1 MKFYWWYGSV
11 FLSGLGYIQVS
22 FGYLI
27 KLLRLCKYLLLPN
40 GAPLLRTS
48 TAVSWHYLYNNGLL
62 GLVRD
67 FIKKC
72 LNMFFVSHATDLGF
86 KKNKYKEGSRRMKTP
101 CQ

>member
-1 MKFYWWYGSV
+1 MDQF
-11 FLSGLGYIQVS
+11 FLVAWETYKQVS

-27 KLLRLCKYLLLPN
+27 KIGKTMYLLVPN
-40 GAPLLRTS
+40 GAPLRRTS

-72 LNMFFVSHATDLGF
+72 LIRVFVSHQTDLGF
-86 KKNKYKEGSRRMKTP
+86 
-101 CQ
+101 